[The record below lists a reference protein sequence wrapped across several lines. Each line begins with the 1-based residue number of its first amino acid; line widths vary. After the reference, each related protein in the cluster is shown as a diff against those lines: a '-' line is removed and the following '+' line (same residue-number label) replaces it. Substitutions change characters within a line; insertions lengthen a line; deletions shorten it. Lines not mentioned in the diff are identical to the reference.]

1 MSGRLPY
8 TPEPESRGTA
18 VRFVPEWSTE
28 NGGYAMK
35 NAGRSKGGHV
45 GVMVEQSLLDLLS
58 IQMKCEY
65 LSDLRFLSQE
75 QRRYLAQ
82 RLDRLTPR
90 EEDVREWNDALIY
103 LTGASP
109 EDTAQAAKAR
119 LLYLLSQ
126 PCEAR

>member
-1 MSGRLPY
+1 
-8 TPEPESRGTA
+8 
-18 VRFVPEWSTE
+18 
-28 NGGYAMK
+28 
-35 NAGRSKGGHV
+35 
-45 GVMVEQSLLDLLS
+45 MVEQSLLDLLS

-65 LSDLRFLSQE
+65 LSDLRFFSQE